1 MLLIMTSLEIFK
13 RIAESTKK
21 NKMIK
26 MKTRMKRI
34 IQLLLFFTMMLL
46 LFFMMVMLILHVRI
60 RLGLWIQLF
69 LSMLHLDEISPYPTL
84 LLTLAKLGLEIK
96 GWLVL

>member
-1 MLLIMTSLEIFK
+1 
-13 RIAESTKK
+13 
-21 NKMIK
+21 
-26 MKTRMKRI
+26 
-34 IQLLLFFTMMLL
+34 MMLL

-69 LSMLHLDEISPYPTL
+69 LSMLRLDDISSYPTL

-96 GWLVL
+96 GWQVL